1 MNTWRLKNILPNI
14 NGLTID
20 ERIKY
25 PEENENK
32 NTMTQNL
39 WNTAKAVLKK
49 KLRAAQVYLKEASK
63 KDLKLTI

>member
-39 WNTAKAVLKK
+39 
-49 KLRAAQVYLKEASK
+49 
-63 KDLKLTI
+63 